1 MMINEAKRLGI
12 PILFNAVV
20 DDYFEN
26 QHEAGVKLRNGE
38 TLTADLVIAADGTH
52 SKSGKLVHNNTVHA
66 TPSGFS
72 VYRTCYPAEI
82 ALADPLVK
90 ARWGPGHN
98 AGQEVF
104 QFYLGPDSHAN
115 VLFGK
120 GTCCW
125 SLFHRDTSDTSDEN
139 WSAHLNPEDAIAE
152 FDKIGGWDPALM
164 ALVRTTPRGGVNDHR
179 MMWRDPQPVQTSPL
193 GRVAQIGDACH
204 TFLPTSANGAVQ
216 AMEDGASLAACLRL
230 GGKDRITLSTRV
242 HALLRF
248 ERVSSA
254 QLMGFMTRQTLH
266 HADWEVIKND
276 SMKVRRGPGA
286 WIGGHDVEQYA
297 IDNFEAAALHI
308 TDGTPF
314 ANTNLPKNYT
324 YKPWNIQTLNKEM
337 ESPDFTVSEILMDQ
351 AD

>member
-1 MMINEAKRLGI
+1 M
-12 PILFNAVV
+12 
-20 DDYFEN
+20 
-26 QHEAGVKLRNGE
+26 
-38 TLTADLVIAADGTH
+38 
-52 SKSGKLVHNNTVHA
+52 
-66 TPSGFS
+66 
-72 VYRTCYPAEI
+72 
-82 ALADPLVK
+82 
-90 ARWGPGHN
+90 
-98 AGQEVF
+98 
-104 QFYLGPDSHAN
+104 
-115 VLFGK
+115 
-120 GTCCW
+120 
-125 SLFHRDTSDTSDEN
+125 
-139 WSAHLNPEDAIAE
+139 NPEDAIAE

-286 WIGGHDVEQYA
+286 WIGGHDVEQ
-297 IDNFEAAALHI
+297 
-308 TDGTPF
+308 
-314 ANTNLPKNYT
+314 
-324 YKPWNIQTLNKEM
+324 
-337 ESPDFTVSEILMDQ
+337 
-351 AD
+351 

>member
-125 SLFHRDTSDTSDEN
+125 SLFHRVRPPPTV
-139 WSAHLNPEDAIAE
+139 
-152 FDKIGGWDPALM
+152 LM
-164 ALVRTTPRGGVNDHR
+164 
-179 MMWRDPQPVQTSPL
+179 
-193 GRVAQIGDACH
+193 QIM
-204 TFLPTSANGAVQ
+204 S
-216 AMEDGASLAACLRL
+216 
-230 GGKDRITLSTRV
+230 
-242 HALLRF
+242 
-248 ERVSSA
+248 
-254 QLMGFMTRQTLH
+254 
-266 HADWEVIKND
+266 
-276 SMKVRRGPGA
+276 
-286 WIGGHDVEQYA
+286 
-297 IDNFEAAALHI
+297 
-308 TDGTPF
+308 
-314 ANTNLPKNYT
+314 
-324 YKPWNIQTLNKEM
+324 
-337 ESPDFTVSEILMDQ
+337 
-351 AD
+351 